1 MTFPR
6 SEGQIP
12 IYYNYYNTG
21 RPAKN
26 DSDRFYRSAYID
38 ESIYPK
44 YPFGYG
50 LSYTQ
55 FQYSDIQLAKKQYKA
70 NEKIEAIIT
79 VTNTG
84 VYDGEEVVQLY
95 LRDVTAS
102 VVRPV
107 KELKGFQK
115 IFLKK
120 GEAKEIRFTLTANDL
135 RFYNDRLQYIYEP
148 GEFKLY
154 IGGNSSDVKETG
166 FEILK

>member
-1 MTFPR
+1 M
-6 SEGQIP
+6 
-12 IYYNYYNTG
+12 NTG
-21 RPAKN
+21 RPAKS

-55 FQYSDIQLAKKQYKA
+55 FQYSNIRLAKKEYRV

-79 VTNTG
+79 VANTG
-84 VYDGEEVVQLY
+84 AYDGEEVVQLY
-95 LRDVTAS
+95 IRDITAS

-120 GEAKEIRFTLTANDL
+120 GEVKDVRFTLTTDDL
-135 RFYNDRLQYIYEP
+135 RFYNDRLQFIYEP
-148 GEFKLY
+148 GEFRLY
-154 IGGNSSDVKETG
+154 IGGNSSDVQETN
-166 FEILK
+166 FELKK